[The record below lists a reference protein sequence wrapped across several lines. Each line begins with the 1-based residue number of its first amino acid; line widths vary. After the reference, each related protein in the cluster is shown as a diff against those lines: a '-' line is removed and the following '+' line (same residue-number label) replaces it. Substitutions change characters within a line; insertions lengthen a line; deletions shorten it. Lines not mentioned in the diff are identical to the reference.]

1 MTIPKISSYAMPESM
16 PTNRVNWPI
25 HAERAVL
32 LIHDMQEYFLDFYD
46 QQAAPIPALLQ
57 HIRQLRTACDL
68 AGVPVVYSAQ
78 PGQQSL
84 SERGLLQDWWGP
96 GLTAQ
101 PQASGIVSA
110 LAPRGHDNVL
120 TKWRYSAFVRTDLRE
135 MMQAQGRDQL
145 LICGV
150 YGHIGCLMTSADAF
164 MHDIQAFL
172 VGDALGDF
180 SAEQHQM
187 GLEYV
192 AQRCGVV
199 ASAQS
204 VLDALQASVLQ
215 NLPQSLPQ
223 LQAQIAALLE
233 VPVTGLGLDDNL
245 LFEGLDSVRLMSLLE
260 RWRRAGAQ
268 CSFQDLAQEA
278 SVNAWWRLL
287 SEQGANLQADKVAS
301 TPAQRH

>member
-1 MTIPKISSYAMPESM
+1 MPVGM

-25 HAERAVL
+25 QAERAVL
-32 LIHDMQEYFLDFYD
+32 LIHDMQQYFLDFYD
-46 QQAAPIPALLQ
+46 QQAAPIPTLLQ
-57 HIRQLRTACDL
+57 HIRQLRSACDV

-78 PGQQSL
+78 PGEQSL
-84 SERGLLQDWWGP
+84 SERGLLQEWWGP

-101 PQASGIVSA
+101 PQAAGIVPA
-110 LAPRGHDNVL
+110 LAPRAHDNVL
-120 TKWRYSAFVRTDLRE
+120 TKWRYSAFVRTDLRRI
-135 MMQAQGRDQL
+135 MQEQGRDQL

-150 YGHIGCLMTSADAF
+150 YAHIGCLMTSADAF
-164 MHDIQAFL
+164 MHDLQAFL

-199 ASAQS
+199 CATDS
-204 VLDALQASVLQ
+204 VVTALQAGAG
-215 NLPQSLPQ
+215 LPQTLPQ
-223 LQAQIAALLE
+223 LQAQVAALLE
-233 VPVTGLGLDDNL
+233 VPLQDLALDDNL

-278 SVNAWWRLL
+278 SLTAWWRLL
-287 SEQGANLQADKVAS
+287 SAAS
-301 TPAQRH
+301 SAVNNQSQRH